1 MGSSI
6 QVQHLQQQV
15 IIMFGKFL
23 DILVRLTNVKIEKK
37 VLTKPIGITDWEL
50 SDTSNV
56 VFEIYITNFKT
67 LNDGHAP
74 FYFWVHGDTYDE
86 AAEMAIIRLMKS
98 LVWSYKIKVKKWLR
112 LG

>member
-1 MGSSI
+1 
-6 QVQHLQQQV
+6 
-15 IIMFGKFL
+15 MFGKIL

-37 VLTKPIGITDWEL
+37 VRTKPIGITDWEL

-67 LNDGHAP
+67 LNDSHAS
-74 FYFWVHGDTYDE
+74 FCFWVHGDTYDE

-112 LG
+112 LE